1 MSEQGRL
8 TEEERHLITILGS
21 AWNMFLKLN
30 RVDSSDDTQDF
41 KKAIHDAQRIVAY
54 GVALRA
60 NGDILR

>member
-1 MSEQGRL
+1 M
-8 TEEERHLITILGS
+8 LGS